1 MTSSPPEGPYELLE
15 PRVKNKTGDIP
26 NTPTMN
32 MDSQQE
38 AKPEEAVEE
47 CKDGEAGDE
56 TQYLSS
62 AAVAL
67 LMVAISLAMFLVS
80 LDRTIV
86 ATAVPKITDHFNS
99 FGDIG
104 WYASAYALTGCAMQL
119 PLGRFYSFYT
129 PKWVFLSLVVLF
141 EIGSAICA
149 GAFNSNTI
157 IIGRAIQG
165 IGCAG
170 VFSGSMILLV
180 DNVPLQKRPLFMG
193 MLMAIMSVSAIVGPL
208 IGGAL
213 TSNASWRWCFIINIP
228 IGTVTILILLLIV
241 KPTPG
246 KEASKKSPLEHL
258 KMLDPLGAALLIPA
272 VICLV
277 LALQW
282 GGSEY
287 AWKSWQIV
295 LLLVFGGLLG
305 IAFMVSQK
313 LNPEIATISPRI
325 VKQRT
330 VAAGFYYST
339 CTGGAMMTVV
349 YWIPIWFQAIKN
361 ASPVKSG
368 EMTIPLLISQ
378 SLGSISGGILVSQVV
393 GYASP
398 FMILSSVMMAVGA
411 GLLSTLSISSAAG
424 KWIGYQVLFGF
435 GLGIGQQQPSTA
447 VQVVLKKDDIPS
459 AISLIFFG
467 MQLGGS
473 VCVCIGQNVLNQEL
487 IKSLTKARIPGLDPM
502 AVLHTGATELENLVH
517 SALEKTPL
525 LLAYNHSLTSVF
537 YVASAV
543 GALSIIGSV
552 LVEWKSVKGMK
563 PAH

>member
-1 MTSSPPEGPYELLE
+1 MTAE
-15 PRVKNKTGDIP
+15 
-26 NTPTMN
+26 
-32 MDSQQE
+32 
-38 AKPEEAVEE
+38 
-47 CKDGEAGDE
+47 KDDE
-56 TQYLSS
+56 TQYPGP

-67 LMVAISLAMFLVS
+67 LMLAISLAMFLVS

-86 ATAVPKITDHFNS
+86 ATAVPRITDQFKS

-119 PLGRFYSFYT
+119 PLSRFYSFYT
-129 PKWVFLSLVVLF
+129 PKWVFFSLVLLF

-149 GAFNSNTI
+149 GAFNSKTI

-180 DNVPLQKRPLFMG
+180 DNVPLRRRPMFMG
-193 MLMAIMSVSAIVGPL
+193 MLMAIMSISAIIGPL

-228 IGTVTILILLLIV
+228 IGMVTIVIFLLLV
-241 KPTPG
+241 KATPG

-258 KMLDPLGAALLIPA
+258 KMLDPIGAGLLIPA
-272 VICLV
+272 VTCLV

-282 GGSEY
+282 GGSQY
-287 AWKSWQIV
+287 AWSSWRII
-295 LLLVFGGLLG
+295 LLLVLSGLLG
-305 IAFMVSQK
+305 IAFITSQK
-313 LNPEIATISPRI
+313 FNPEIATISPR
-325 VKQRT
+325 VVTQRT
-330 VAAGFYYST
+330 VASSFYYST

-349 YWIPIWFQAIKN
+349 YWIPIWFQAIKS
-361 ASPVKSG
+361 ATPIKSG
-368 EMTIPLLISQ
+368 EMTIPLLVSQ
-378 SLGSISGGILVSQVV
+378 SLGSIFGGILVSQVI

-398 FMILSSVMMAVGA
+398 FMILSSIMMAVGA
-411 GLLSTLSISSAAG
+411 GLLSTLSITSGSG
-424 KWIGYQVLFGF
+424 EWIGYQVLFGF
-435 GLGIGQQQPSTA
+435 GLGFGMQQPSTA
-447 VQVVLKKDDIPS
+447 VQAVLKKEDIPL

-473 VCVCIGQNVLNQEL
+473 ICVCIGQNVLNQEL
-487 IKSLTKARIPGLDPM
+487 IRALKEARIPGLDPM
-502 AVLHTGATELENLVH
+502 EVLHTGATELKNLV
-517 SALEKTPL
+517 ATTAGRTQL

-543 GALSIIGSV
+543 GAVSIIGAV
-552 LVEWKSVKGMK
+552 LVEWKSVKGLK